1 MARRLQAV
9 TDKSVAA
16 SQFLSIEQS
25 PARGQ
30 RNRLD
35 GAFFRQRIGTLH
47 TAHNKRFRNRCR
59 AVFRLQRAN
68 GADRRGVHLGGRL
81 AFDNDKARELPGTKD
96 VGVIE
101 AWVQADARLCPRRR
115 GIIAVILQFHCRF
128 AQHFLR

>member
-1 MARRLQAV
+1 MPACPWAHCIGHRGSSMARRLQAV

-25 PARGQ
+25 PAPRQ

-35 GAFFRQRIGTLH
+35 GALFRQWIGTLG
-47 TAHNKRFRNRCR
+47 TAHNKRFRNGRR

-81 AFDNDKARELPGTKD
+81 AFDDDEALWCKLDQNIDLVTIRGTP
-96 VGVIE
+96 E
-101 AWVQADARLCPRRR
+101 P
-115 GIIAVILQFHCRF
+115 
-128 AQHFLR
+128 